1 MKQITR
7 IPIEIFVANSLLN
20 IRVLKI
26 IEPWNMEPEHIVANV
41 LNYFKKI
48 GLEYVHPI
56 KEGEMALELILSI
69 LKNSPE
75 LKSRLLEIQRNSE
88 DAMMRR
94 KRSS

>member
-1 MKQITR
+1 MKQITPV
-7 IPIEIFVANSLLN
+7 PIEIFINKSLQHA
-20 IRVLKI
+20 RVLKI
-26 IEPWNMEPEHIVANV
+26 IEPWNMEPEHIVANL

-56 KEGEMALELILSI
+56 KEGDMALELVLSI

-94 KRSS
+94 KRSG